1 MTIPERIKKMNKP
14 SGFDELFDKELVH
27 HSTYKQA
34 YEALESEYEEVF
46 GERRY
51 KNYESY
57 RKARSR
63 RIKTKMQKAREKRL
77 RDQQETK

>member
-1 MTIPERIKKMNKP
+1 MEIPERIKMMNKP
-14 SGFDELFDKELVH
+14 SGFDELFTKELMH
-27 HSTYKQA
+27 HRTYKEA
-34 YEALESEYEEVF
+34 YEALETEYKGVF

-63 RIKTKMQKAREKRL
+63 RLKARMSKVRS
-77 RDQQETK
+77 